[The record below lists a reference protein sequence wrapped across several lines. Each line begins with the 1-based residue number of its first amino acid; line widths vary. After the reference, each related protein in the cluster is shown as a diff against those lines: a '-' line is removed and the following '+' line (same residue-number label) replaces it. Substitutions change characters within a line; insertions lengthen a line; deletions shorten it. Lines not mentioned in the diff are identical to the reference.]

1 MRKLPSFEFNNS
13 PDDVNDKTVSM
24 KMILPSNTHAANIK
38 KRIKPKNP
46 IREFFFLKFACKFR
60 FHLYR

>member
-13 PDDVNDKTVSM
+13 PDDVNDKTLWM
-24 KMILPSNTHAANIK
+24 KMILPSNTHARLILK

-46 IREFFFLKFACKFR
+46 IREFIF
-60 FHLYR
+60 

>member
-13 PDDVNDKTVSM
+13 PDDVNDKTLWM
-24 KMILPSNTHAANIK
+24 KMILPSNTHAADIK

-46 IREFFFLKFACKFR
+46 IREIIFLK
-60 FHLYR
+60 LVL

>member
-13 PDDVNDKTVSM
+13 PDDVNDKTLWM
-24 KMILPSNTHAANIK
+24 KMILPSNTHARLILK

-46 IREFFFLKFACKFR
+46 IREFIFLK
-60 FHLYR
+60 LEL